1 MLIAFV
7 GVVFAGALAFGII
20 KLFHLPFGSV
30 DSASYDASP
39 KWVLLLVII
48 RAGFIEELFYRGYA
62 IERLQ
67 SLTGSRILAAGIPL
81 LVFAESHYR
90 QGWAGIMIALLTGAV
105 LTGVYVY
112 KRNLWITITTHF
124 LGDFIPNIL
133 VPLFVT
139 K

>member
-1 MLIAFV
+1 
-7 GVVFAGALAFGII
+7 
-20 KLFHLPFGSV
+20 
-30 DSASYDASP
+30 
-39 KWVLLLVII
+39 VLLLVII

-81 LVFAESHYR
+81 LVFAASHYR

>member
-1 MLIAFV
+1 
-7 GVVFAGALAFGII
+7 
-20 KLFHLPFGSV
+20 
-30 DSASYDASP
+30 
-39 KWVLLLVII
+39 
-48 RAGFIEELFYRGYA
+48 
-62 IERLQ
+62 
-67 SLTGSRILAAGIPL
+67 
-81 LVFAESHYR
+81 
-90 QGWAGIMIALLTGAV
+90 MIALLTGAV